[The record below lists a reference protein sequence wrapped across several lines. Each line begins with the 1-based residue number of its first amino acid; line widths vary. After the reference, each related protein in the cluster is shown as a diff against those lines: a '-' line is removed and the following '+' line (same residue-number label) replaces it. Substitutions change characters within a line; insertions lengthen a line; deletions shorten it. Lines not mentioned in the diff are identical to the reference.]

1 MLKQENYQVNAVW
14 HRLQHEIVEAGLCTH
29 CGACVG
35 LAPGHLQMQQTAAGP
50 LPAPVPGGRT
60 VHLNEQAWA
69 ACPGKGVD
77 YPGLHEY
84 LFGQQPQSGLIGCYR
99 RTFVG
104 YAAPEDVR
112 RAGASGGVITQTLLY
127 LLESGQI
134 DGAVVVQQGS
144 TTPYLA
150 APRIATTRD
159 EILASAQS
167 VYQPVP
173 VNSILGKMAQF
184 NGRLAYVGLPDQVAS
199 LRELQR
205 HGHPGAQKVD
215 FVLGP
220 YVGTNMYLE
229 AIASYLRAHDV
240 HSLDDIAEL
249 KYRDGEWPGHL
260 MIRLHDGRVF
270 KAEKF
275 YYNYLIPFFITQHT
289 LLSVDFT
296 NELTDISVGDAWHPR
311 FEAKGEGFSVVVA
324 RSEKGEHLLQEIADA
339 GLAVLEETSLADALS
354 MHGHMIDFKKRGT
367 FIRLAWRKKMGQRVP
382 EFGYRPV
389 AIPASRQFVELVISS
404 IFLVCGTPLARK
416 IVEKIP
422 LTIIGP
428 LFDTLRKTWKNMSK
442 PTKRKGL
449 ATIKFKTME
458 IKD

>member
-1 MLKQENYQVNAVW
+1 MLKQDTYQVNAVW
-14 HRLQHEIVEAGLCTH
+14 QRLKNDVVKAGLCTH

-35 LAPGHLQMQQTAAGP
+35 LAQGHLQMQQTVAGP
-50 LPAPVPGGRT
+50 LPTQVPGGKT

-77 YPGLHEY
+77 YPGLTDH
-84 LFGQQPQSGLIGCYR
+84 LFGQQPQNGLIGCYR
-99 RTFVG
+99 HTFVG
-104 YAAPEDVR
+104 YAGPEDVR

-127 LLESGQI
+127 LLEAGRI
-134 DGAVVVQQGS
+134 DGAVVVQQGR
-144 TTPYLA
+144 TIPYLA
-150 APRIATTRD
+150 EPVIATTRA
-159 EILASAQS
+159 EILAGAQS

-173 VNSILGKMAQF
+173 VNSILGEMAQF
-184 NGRLAYVGLPDQVAS
+184 NGRLAYVGLPDHVAS

-205 HGHPGAQKVD
+205 QGHPGAQKVD

-229 AIASYLRAHDV
+229 AIASYLRANGVD
-240 HSLDDIAEL
+240 SLDEIAEL
-249 KYRDGEWPGHL
+249 KYRDGEWPGYL
-260 MIRLHDGRVF
+260 MIRLKDGRVF

-275 YYNYLIPFFITQHT
+275 YYNYLIPFFITHHT

-324 RSEKGEHLLQEIADA
+324 RTKKGENLLREMADA
-339 GLAVLEETSLADALS
+339 GLAVLEETSLEDALS

-367 FIRLAWRKKMGQRVP
+367 FIRMAWRKKMGRRVP
-382 EFGYRPV
+382 DFGYRPV
-389 AIPASRQFVELVISS
+389 TMPASRQFVELVISS

-428 LFDTLRKTWKNMSK
+428 LFDSLRKTWKNLSK

-449 ATIKFKTME
+449 ANVEFK
-458 IKD
+458 IIDK